1 MIQKYRIAAL
11 SCAALG
17 WSVALA
23 SAAFANDDRAEM
35 ASIARQAELITPE
48 RAVEIAK
55 GRQAGVVTDV
65 DLDHKRRGWTYEI
78 EITDAQGKEWEVEI
92 EGATGNV
99 AKVKRDWF

>member
-1 MIQKYRIAAL
+1 MIKKRIAAVVLAATGSSLTL
-11 SCAALG
+11 SAVYAD
-17 WSVALA
+17 
-23 SAAFANDDRAEM
+23 DDRAEM
-35 ASIARQAELITPE
+35 ASIARQANLIDPD

-55 GRQAGVVTDV
+55 GQRAGVVTDV
-65 DLDHKRRGWTYEI
+65 DLDHKRRGWTYEV